1 MTAGL
6 LHALHGELADLAA
19 EREQFVA
26 MQQTKVARL
35 LYAIEHGHLAI
46 LVAMF
51 DLSKRAVILTGAT
64 GNIGPTVL
72 RAYLEQGAHVAIPVR
87 DEAKGAALRDSLGD
101 LAGTAEDPRVLVR
114 ATALGELAA
123 IEGFVEQMLRA
134 WGRLDIVANLIG
146 GYTAS
151 DAASGDLAAYRAYW
165 DQKVAT
171 IVTATTACLRPMR
184 ARGYGRVVN
193 VSSMA
198 ALKGEKGAAGYAM
211 ANAALLRWTESL
223 AEETKREGITANCVL
238 PRIIDVPDNRAAM
251 PKADP
256 SRWASAAEVA
266 AVVVFLSTEEASGIT
281 GTAIPVTART

>member
-1 MTAGL
+1 VPAGL
-6 LHALHGELADLAA
+6 LHAFDGEPPDLAA
-19 EREQFVA
+19 KLEKLFSMEKP
-26 MQQTKVARL
+26 KVAGL
-35 LYAIEHGHLAI
+35 LNAIEHGHIAI
-46 LVAMF
+46 LAKVF

-87 DEAKGAALRDSLGD
+87 DELKGEELRASLGD
-101 LAGTAEDPRVLVR
+101 LAAAPEGPRLIVRVADPGDR
-114 ATALGELAA
+114 AAM
-123 IEGFVEQMLRA
+123 EGVVEQVLRA
-134 WGRLDIVANLIG
+134 WGRLDAVANLIG
-146 GYTAS
+146 GYVTS
-151 DAASGDLAAYRAYW
+151 DAASGDLAAYQAYW

-193 VSSMA
+193 VLSMA

-211 ANAALLRWTESL
+211 ANAAVLRWTESL

-238 PRIIDVPDNRAAM
+238 PRIIDTPANRAAM

-256 SRWASAAEVA
+256 TRWATAAEIA
-266 AVVVFLSTEEASGIT
+266 AAVVFLSTEESSGIT
-281 GTAIPVTART
+281 GAALPVVART

>member
-1 MTAGL
+1 
-6 LHALHGELADLAA
+6 
-19 EREQFVA
+19 
-26 MQQTKVARL
+26 MQQTKVPRL
-35 LYAIEHGHLAI
+35 LYAIEHSHLAI

-87 DEAKGAALRDSLGD
+87 DDAKGAALRDSLGD
-101 LAGTAEDPRVLVR
+101 LAGPAQEPRILVR
-114 ATALGELAA
+114 AADAGDRVAM
-123 IEGFVEQMLRA
+123 EGFVEQVLRA
-134 WGRLDIVANLIG
+134 WGRLDVVANLIG
-146 GYTAS
+146 GYAPS

-184 ARGYGRVVN
+184 ARSYGRVVN

-223 AEETKREGITANCVL
+223 ADELKREGITANCVL
-238 PRIIDVPDNRAAM
+238 PRIIDNAENRAAM

-256 SRWASAAEVA
+256 SRWATAAEIA
-266 AVVVFLSTEEASGIT
+266 AVVVFVSSDEASGIT
-281 GTAIPVTART
+281 GAAIPILART

>member
-1 MTAGL
+1 M
-6 LHALHGELADLAA
+6 
-19 EREQFVA
+19 EQP
-26 MQQTKVARL
+26 QVARL
-35 LYAIEHGHLAI
+35 MYAIEHGHVAI
-46 LVAMF
+46 LAAMF
-51 DLSKRAVILTGAT
+51 DLSKRAVVLTGAT
-64 GNIGPTVL
+64 GHIGPTVL

-87 DEAKGAALRDSLGD
+87 DEAKGIALRDSLGD
-101 LAGTAEDPRVLVR
+101 LAGASTDPRVHVR
-114 ATALGELAA
+114 AADPGDRAA
-123 IEGFVEQMLRA
+123 MEGFVEEVLRT

-146 GYTAS
+146 GYAAS
-151 DAASGDLAAYRAYW
+151 DATGGELDAYRAYW

-193 VSSMA
+193 VASTA
-198 ALKGEKGAAGYAM
+198 ALEGEKGAAGYAM

-238 PRIIDVPDNRAAM
+238 PRIIDNTENRAAM

-256 SRWASAAEVA
+256 SRWATAAEIA
-266 AVVVFLSTEEASGIT
+266 AIVVFLSSDEASGIT

>member
-1 MTAGL
+1 M
-6 LHALHGELADLAA
+6 
-19 EREQFVA
+19 EQP
-26 MQQTKVARL
+26 KVARL
-35 LYAIEHGHLAI
+35 LYAIEHGHVAI
-46 LVAMF
+46 LAAMF
-51 DLSKRAVILTGAT
+51 DLSKRAVVLTGAT
-64 GNIGPTVL
+64 GNVGPTVL

-87 DEAKGAALRDSLGD
+87 DEAKGLALRNSLGD
-101 LAGTAEDPRVLVR
+101 LAGTRELPRVLLHAADPGDR
-114 ATALGELAA
+114 AAM
-123 IEGFVEQMLRA
+123 EGFVEQVLRA
-134 WGRLDIVANLIG
+134 WGRLDIIANLIG
-146 GYTAS
+146 GYASS
-151 DAASGDLAAYRAYW
+151 DAGSGDLAAYRAYW

-193 VSSMA
+193 VASTA

-238 PRIIDVPDNRAAM
+238 PRIIDNAENRAAM

-256 SRWASAAEVA
+256 SRWATAAEIA
-266 AVVVFLSTEEASGIT
+266 AVVVFLSSDEASGIT